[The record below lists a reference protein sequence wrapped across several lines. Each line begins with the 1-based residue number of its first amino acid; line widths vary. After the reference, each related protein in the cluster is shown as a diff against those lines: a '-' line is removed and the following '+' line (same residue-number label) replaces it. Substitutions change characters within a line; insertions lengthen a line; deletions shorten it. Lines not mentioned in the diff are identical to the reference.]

1 MASSSKSTSFTL
13 CFLLFACLFHFSS
26 ATSRSLDEYV
36 KEKPATPLQYHNAM
50 FHNGRLLSGHT
61 SVNVIWYGIFTPAQT
76 ASVYRFFNEFL
87 TFKRAQ
93 TISTR
98 LKQNLDNPATYS
110 LGAQIFDNNYSLG
123 KLLSDEEIVRLA
135 SSIGTVLT
143 SNAIN
148 VVLTSADV
156 VVDGFCSSRCG
167 SRGFSSSTSTK
178 SRFAYIWV
186 GISEDQCPE
195 KCASPFLGQI
205 NSIVTPAGMTRGLSL
220 ASSLI
225 LNLRP

>member
-13 CFLLFACLFHFSS
+13 CFLLFACLFHLSS

-36 KEKPATPLQYHNAM
+36 KEKTTTPLRY
-50 FHNGRLLSGHT
+50 HNGRLLSGQT

-87 TFKRAQ
+87 TFQRAQ

-98 LKQNLDNPATYS
+98 LKQ
-110 LGAQIFDNNYSLG
+110 
-123 KLLSDEEIVRLA
+123 KLRQSCYLFIST
-135 SSIGTVLT
+135 SIGTVPT
-143 SNAIN
+143 NNGIN

-178 SRFAYIWV
+178 SRFAYVWV

-195 KCASPFLGQI
+195 NVLLRFLD
-205 NSIVTPAGMTRGLSL
+205 R
-220 ASSLI
+220 
-225 LNLRP
+225 